1 MTFLYF
7 AYGSNMLFERLQ
19 ARCPSAKIIGAA
31 RAANYALEFTK
42 PGRDGSGKATLVDR
56 ANSGGS
62 TPGVLFEIANE
73 DLSNLDAAEGNGYR
87 RQNDFPV
94 QLTDTGDQVSS
105 VTYLAIETDSHLRP
119 FDWYLALVIAGAIQ
133 NKLDERYVQLL
144 RETEYLFDVNPE
156 NAWRLEA
163 LRAFAKEGITDYKGL
178 LR

>member
-1 MTFLYF
+1 M
-7 AYGSNMLFERLQ
+7 
-19 ARCPSAKIIGAA
+19 
-31 RAANYALEFTK
+31 
-42 PGRDGSGKATLVDR
+42 
-56 ANSGGS
+56 
-62 TPGVLFEIANE
+62 
-73 DLSNLDAAEGNGYR
+73 
-87 RQNDFPV
+87 
-94 QLTDTGDQVSS
+94 
-105 VTYLAIETDSHLRP
+105 TYLAIETDSHLRP